1 MTYAKEDVKES
12 LTTDDIFNLLEFFN
26 AEPKM
31 ASGDIVA
38 KTICHNGDTHKL
50 YYYEENQLFH
60 CYSDSCGTFDVI
72 ELVQKVEH
80 IDDFNQAINFLVRFF
95 NLESVLDN
103 VDFIDKDLEDW
114 KIFEKYSNDGEQSE
128 ELGSLLL
135 DSHDDRILKYYP
147 KPHIIPWEED
157 GISKEVCD
165 YMGICYDPV
174 QGAIIV
180 PHRDE
185 FGRLVGIRQRT
196 LIQEE
201 EKWGKYRPWY
211 HNGKMYNHPLSFNL
225 YGFDVARDNIENMRT
240 AIVVE
245 SEKAVLQYMSMF
257 GVSSC
262 ICVAICG
269 SSLSKY
275 QFDLLYNCGI
285 NELVIGFDKDFQEI
299 GSDEYDRVIK
309 KLYSVY
315 HKYGSK
321 VNVSFLFDSECNVLG
336 YHSSPLD
343 EGKDK
348 FLYLFKNRI
357 VL

>member
-50 YYYEENQLFH
+50 YYYEENQMFH

-103 VDFIDKDLEDW
+103 VDLVDRDLEDW
-114 KIFEKYSNDGEQSE
+114 KIFEKYANDGDQSE

-135 DSHDDRILKYYP
+135 DSYDDRILKYYP
-147 KPHIIPWEED
+147 KPHIIPWEKD

-174 QGAIIV
+174 QGAILRSAKRMKV
-180 PHRDE
+180 TAWPASRAPSATAKARVSE
-185 FGRLVGIRQRT
+185 FPLFRG
-196 LIQEE
+196 EE
-201 EKWGKYRPWY
+201 ERTRTC
-211 HNGKMYNHPLSFNL
+211 F
-225 YGFDVARDNIENMRT
+225 IMR
-240 AIVVE
+240 
-245 SEKAVLQYMSMF
+245 
-257 GVSSC
+257 
-262 ICVAICG
+262 
-269 SSLSKY
+269 
-275 QFDLLYNCGI
+275 
-285 NELVIGFDKDFQEI
+285 
-299 GSDEYDRVIK
+299 
-309 KLYSVY
+309 
-315 HKYGSK
+315 
-321 VNVSFLFDSECNVLG
+321 SFLRR
-336 YHSSPLD
+336 HS
-343 EGKDK
+343 
-348 FLYLFKNRI
+348 
-357 VL
+357 